1 MDWSWHLALSDVLTL
16 VCHIMKPWLG
26 LLLTLQETSEMQHKI
41 SLQLFYCKQHMKCM
55 ASRFSYAI
63 LVKVCYSEYVCV
75 YVIFKFSIPC
85 VKKLVLLSAK
95 KS

>member
-1 MDWSWHLALSDVLTL
+1 
-16 VCHIMKPWLG
+16 
-26 LLLTLQETSEMQHKI
+26 
-41 SLQLFYCKQHMKCM
+41 MKCM

-63 LVKVCYSEYVCV
+63 LVKVCYSEYVCI